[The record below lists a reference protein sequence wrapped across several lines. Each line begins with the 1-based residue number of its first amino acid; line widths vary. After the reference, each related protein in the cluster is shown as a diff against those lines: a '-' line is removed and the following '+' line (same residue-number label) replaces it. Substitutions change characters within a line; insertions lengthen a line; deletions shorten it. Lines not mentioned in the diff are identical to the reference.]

1 MIINA
6 RFLINYIY
14 VFILY
19 KYLII
24 ILGDTMRQIDLGKYD
39 VRTDLLIDD
48 FINKNILN
56 DTNYKKTE
64 VTKDI
69 VLEELILDSNNS
81 ELFKK
86 LPGIYKCISFNDITD
101 KDHYNMVLD
110 TFIDSFKK
118 FLKELNIDDSKSAMI
133 VGLGNRKVTPDAI
146 GPLVLDNIIVTHH
159 LLEFGPLEEGF
170 RDITVVEPG
179 VSGTTGIDT
188 KDHILGLINIVKPD
202 FLIVIDALKTTSTSR
217 IIKTIQFSNTGIIPG
232 SGVNNNRKGITED
245 ELNIPIISIGVPSV
259 IESTTIVFDTIKYL
273 MNKVSYEKD
282 HFNNYRNKLAITN
295 DFKDYDNKLS
305 DDEKEHLLG
314 MIGIMD
320 DNDLKKLLSEVLN
333 PLNYNMIVTPKEID
347 FLVEKISKLIAE
359 GINYSINSIKRH
371 FQISLYIKLF
381 IGLR

>member
-1 MIINA
+1 
-6 RFLINYIY
+6 
-14 VFILY
+14 
-19 KYLII
+19 
-24 ILGDTMRQIDLGKYD
+24 MRQIDLGKYD

-69 VLEELILDSNNS
+69 VLEELILDSDNS

-371 FQISLYIKLF
+371 F
-381 IGLR
+381 